1 LRPGRIAP
9 SLPNR
14 RADEAIEAMRAA
26 MGRREREELAIDQVG
41 RELAPVERAS
51 VPGEAAAE
59 VIERA
64 QRQQLALALDGGP
77 TMLEPVPD
85 VLRAVRGLEPLWAVA
100 HRIGVD
106 AQGREAIERPARR
119 WPTFRA
125 KRSWNG
131 SSDWMRCSRYAFG
144 QPPGG
149 EPPGR
154 GDYRQRDAWKEVHKA
169 AAKALEIH
177 PGGQWFST
185 CAAAPSRQGS
195 RHRPMTTAHELR
207 LTAGPLGCH

>member
-64 QRQQLALALDGGP
+64 QRQQLALDLDGGP

-100 HRIGVD
+100 HRIGVA
-106 AQGREAIERPARR
+106 AQGREAIERARPTLADVPREALLERVKRLDALLAIRLRTATWRRATRPWRLPPARR
-119 WPTFRA
+119 VERGLQG
-125 KRSWNG
+125 RS
-131 SSDWMRCSRYAFG
+131 
-144 QPPGG
+144 
-149 EPPGR
+149 
-154 GDYRQRDAWKEVHKA
+154 
-169 AAKALEIH
+169 
-177 PGGQWFST
+177 
-185 CAAAPSRQGS
+185 QG
-195 RHRPMTTAHELR
+195 P
-207 LTAGPLGCH
+207 